1 MSDIYSIVKQELSD
15 GQNIFRRKKVEQLIE
30 KIEQLQAEM
39 DAIVSLDELMVD
51 KCQQIKAEN
60 ERLRAQ
66 LESAKAWI
74 PQWAQEDDPAEDEAW
89 KNL

>member
-1 MSDIYSIVKQELSD
+1 MSELYESYKKLVEDIKQFWLCEYKIL
-15 GQNIFRRKKVEQLIE
+15 IEQLI
-30 KIEQLQAEM
+30 
-39 DAIVSLDELMVD
+39 DENEGYSNHLEEAR
-51 KCQQIKAEN
+51 AEN